1 MVLGLDV
8 VLAVKT
14 GAFVDRSSLRPPD
27 VALLDLV
34 DGRRTIEE
42 ILQLSQTSWFV
53 AMRRLRSLCERGILA
68 PLKGATDGAAAKG
81 SAGATQPGAGVTRAP
96 LRRDERPRTVDLT
109 DVVGK
114 LLIPTAGSP
123 PSALSSATA
132 PGFTPAAP
140 SRGEDL
146 PGNNNGGSDGAAATS
161 PALSSDIQPGPAG
174 SAGAGL
180 AVKLEPSPEVPPQAP
195 PATVPPVNETPVTAD
210 KLASDPVLATGR
222 SKKARSFKL
231 GRYEVLARIGQGGMG
246 SVYLCRQPG
255 HWGFQRLF
263 TLKVIR
269 EHAAENKEAM
279 RSFLREARIGGMLN
293 HPNIL
298 GVVDVGNYNGQPF
311 LVLDYVEGTSL
322 AELLSGGQPPPAG
335 LVIPVLLDALRGL
348 QAAHEQT
355 DPKGRR
361 LGIVHCDVSPHN
373 IMVGLDGAARITD
386 FGSARQAAEGA
397 PGEEDLPAVGK
408 PGYMSPEQLCGNPL
422 DARTDVFAM
431 GVVMWTALTGKKL
444 FVDPSYEQTI
454 INVLRKKIDPPS
466 MFGAPA
472 ALDDV
477 CIKALSRQADGRF
490 QSAEE
495 MRQALHRV
503 ASREG
508 LLASTAEISRWV
520 KRVAGEAL
528 EQRRR
533 LLTASNEPDGAPVQ
547 ETLVPRPERPAA
559 SQDPER
565 FRPTITI
572 DTNDRRL
579 RHSTPEHTSP
589 VDSDEARELEASL
602 RRRPLVVIAAAA
614 VLTAAAVLGIQAL
627 VRGGRPVPPVERPT
641 TSSSSYPTAAPGD
654 AAPSLLSP
662 AQTRALE
669 YGAPQR
675 EPDPA
680 RRPGGTGSPVD
691 IEVPSS
697 PPGPATPARPN

>member
-1 MVLGLDV
+1 MKPRLPRSYDKPAGTMVLGLDV
-8 VLAVKT
+8 VLAVKS

-68 PLKGATDGAAAKG
+68 PTKSADSPAAPGGPAL
-81 SAGATQPGAGVTRAP
+81 TVPGAGAIRPNKVE
-96 LRRDERPRTVDLT
+96 ERPRTVDLT
-109 DVVGK
+109 DVVGR

-123 PSALSSATA
+123 LSSSAATA
-132 PGFTPAAP
+132 PGFTPSAP
-140 SRGEDL
+140 RRE
-146 PGNNNGGSDGAAATS
+146 
-161 PALSSDIQPGPAG
+161 PAG
-174 SAGAGL
+174 ASNAEAERPPTPGATGGL
-180 AVKLEPSPEVPPQAP
+180 AVKLEPAPEEPPQAP
-195 PATVPPVNETPVTAD
+195 PASVPPVNETPVTAEQ
-210 KLASDPVLATGR
+210 LASDPVLAAGAK
-222 SKKARSFKL
+222 SKRARSFKL

-269 EHAAENKEAM
+269 EHAAENREAM

-322 AELLSGGQPPPAG
+322 AELLSGGQPPPAA
-335 LVIPVLLDALRGL
+335 LVVPVLLDALRGL

-355 DPKGRR
+355 DPKGKP

-373 IMVGLDGAARITD
+373 IIVGLDGAARVTD

-466 MFGAPA
+466 AYGAPA
-472 ALDDV
+472 SLDDI
-477 CIKALSRQADGRF
+477 CFKALARAPEGRF
-490 QSAEE
+490 QNAEE
-495 MRQALHRV
+495 MRLALHRV

-520 KRVAGEAL
+520 KRIAGEAL
-528 EQRRR
+528 EERRR
-533 LLTASNEPDGAPVQ
+533 LLTASADADPA
-547 ETLVPRPERPAA
+547 PAA
-559 SQDPER
+559 ESGPGPEVRAAVPLDPER

-579 RHSTPEHTSP
+579 RRTATPEHTGP
-589 VDSDEARELEASL
+589 VDTDDARELEASL
-602 RRRPLVVIAAAA
+602 RRRPWLVIAAAA
-614 VLTAAAVLGIQAL
+614 LITAAAVLGAQAAF
-627 VRGGRPVPPVERPT
+627 RSGRNPPPVEGRPPST
-641 TSSSSYPTAAPGD
+641 NNGYTLPGD
-654 AAPSLLSP
+654 GGGSSLLSP
-662 AQTRALE
+662 DQNKALE
-669 YGAPQR
+669 MGGARTP
-675 EPDPA
+675 PV
-680 RRPGGTGSPVD
+680 RRAVVSPVD
-691 IEVPSS
+691 IEVPPS
-697 PPGPATPARPN
+697 PAPAPPPPPAPN